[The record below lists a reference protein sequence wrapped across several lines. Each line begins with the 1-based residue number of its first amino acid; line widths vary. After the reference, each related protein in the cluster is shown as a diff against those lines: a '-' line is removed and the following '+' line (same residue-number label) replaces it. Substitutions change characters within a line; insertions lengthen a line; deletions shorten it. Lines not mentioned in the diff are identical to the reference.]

1 MLFKLP
7 NLALPLV
14 ILTQLWTTRPWISES
29 RKFWLVESGIRG
41 KFCLGSPESW
51 ALESAKQLKES
62 GIPLT
67 IAIRNPSSTN
77 KESWIHGM
85 EFRIQDCLE
94 FRYIEWRIVVDLFLN
109 KKFKDFS
116 RTFKDTFPIFQGLH
130 SVQKEP
136 WVYVFISSST
146 TWVILYRRSFCVC
159 PFFFR
164 VLRKLRS

>member
-7 NLALPLV
+7 NLNSNLALTLGYLNPPWNNSALDIRIPE
-14 ILTQLWTTRPWISES
+14 ILAC
-29 RKFWLVESGIRG
+29 GIWNRG
-41 KFCLGSPESW
+41 KFCLWSPEYW

-130 SVQKEP
+130 SVQKRALSLCLFWFFNRMSNFIP
-136 WVYVFISSST
+136 KVFLHLLVS
-146 TWVILYRRSFCVC
+146 L
-159 PFFFR
+159 
-164 VLRKLRS
+164 

>member
-7 NLALPLV
+7 NLNSNLALTLGYLNPPWNNSALDIRIPE
-14 ILTQLWTTRPWISES
+14 ILAC
-29 RKFWLVESGIRG
+29 GIWNRG
-41 KFCLGSPESW
+41 KFCLWSPESW

-94 FRYIEWRIVVDLFLN
+94 FRYMEWRTVVDLFLN

-116 RTFKDTFPIFQGLH
+116 RTFKDPFPIFQGLH
-130 SVQKEP
+130 SVQK
-136 WVYVFISSST
+136 
-146 TWVILYRRSFCVC
+146 
-159 PFFFR
+159 R
-164 VLRKLRS
+164 VLSLCLY